1 MLPVRELW
9 SNSFKWSVDPASA
22 YSVVPASGSVP
33 PNGTLNAVVTF
44 RPVANALTATR
55 MGLVVEGG
63 DDVVGPPTLSCDSTV
78 DEPKLVFSAK
88 KVWASY
94 G

>member
-1 MLPVRELW
+1 M
-9 SNSFKWSVDPASA
+9 DPSSA
-22 YSVVPASGSVP
+22 YTVVPSSGMVP
-33 PNGTLNAVVTF
+33 PHASLNTVVTF

-63 DDVVGPPTLSCDSTV
+63 DDVVGAPTLSCDSTV

-88 KVWASY
+88 KVRQGGGGW
-94 G
+94 